1 MRGIEG
7 QRVGAL
13 PVWGWSLVA
22 GAAMWLL
29 YVWTLGPT
37 TGWWDT
43 SEYIATAQILGLPH
57 PPGNPLFVILGR
69 AWLVLTSWTGIEV
82 AARINLLAATASA
95 AAAAFWFL
103 AVVRVWAHFA
113 ENRAVAIV
121 AGFVAVLVGGTAY
134 TVWAQSNLN
143 EKVYTVSLLFVAMIT
158 YLAMVW
164 EDHGD
169 TWRGD
174 RIFLLVSFLL
184 GLGATNHQMS
194 VIPVLAL
201 GVLVLVRSIRTL
213 LRWRLLSVAAV
224 LAVLGFS
231 VQLLF
236 VPIRSAR
243 NPIIDEADP
252 QCPSIISAITPD
264 LSALKDGRFVVQCPA
279 LAASLARDQ
288 YQKPPLSQRQ
298 APFGAQVANYL
309 QYFDWQWA
317 RTLPPGIRI
326 FVTLSF
332 IGLGL
337 VGLWRHWKGDPDS
350 FWYFAT
356 LLATVTIL
364 LVYYLNFRYGYS
376 MTADVSQQAR
386 EVRERDY
393 FFIVSF
399 NLWGLYAGMGL
410 VAAWEGTGRRLAAAR
425 DVPLMAG
432 LRSASP
438 ILGVALLPLLF
449 NYPLANRRG
458 DYAAR
463 DWAYN
468 MLQSVEP
475 YAILFTNG
483 DNDTFPLWYLQEVE
497 GIRRDVTVIVHSYLG
512 TKWYP
517 KQLRDMTRPC
527 EAGEDPLADPT
538 VVLCQRPFDQESAV
552 GIYAGMGDTPPT
564 RSVHSYTDDEIDR
577 LPLFQQV
584 PAGQPVRFSDRL
596 TVELGT
602 ARYLY
607 HPDFLVYRIVSES
620 LGDRPVYFAATAPPI
635 FEAWDLQPQLVRQGL
650 AYKLINGPI
659 ESTDEI
665 VELDLGVQIGWVDR
679 VRTQALLWD
688 VFQVDYL
695 LEDEIWTEPSTRAS
709 IPAQYYLAY
718 LTLGFAQDLR
728 EAPELSKQSIDR
740 SEQFRKLMDRVVP

>member
-1 MRGIEG
+1 MRGIER
-7 QRVGAL
+7 QRAGAL
-13 PVWGWSLVA
+13 PVWGWSVVA

-29 YVWTLGPT
+29 YVLTLGPT

-43 SEYIATAQILGLPH
+43 SEYIATAHILGLPH

-103 AVVRVWAHFA
+103 AVVRVWTHFT
-113 ENRAVAIV
+113 ESRAVAIV
-121 AGFVAVLVGGTAY
+121 AGFVAVLIGGTAY

-143 EKVYTVSLLFVAMIT
+143 EKVYTVSLLFVAIIT

-164 EDHGD
+164 EDHSD

-174 RIFLLVSFLL
+174 RIFLLVCFLL

-194 VIPVLAL
+194 LIPVLAL
-201 GVLVLVRSIRTL
+201 GVLLLVRSIRTL
-213 LRWRLLSVAAV
+213 LHWRLLSAAAV
-224 LAVLGFS
+224 VAVLGFS

-236 VPIRSAR
+236 VPIRSGQ

-252 QCPSIISAITPD
+252 QCSSIISAITPD
-264 LSALKDGRFVVQCPA
+264 FSALKRGKFVVQCPA

-288 YQKPPLSQRQ
+288 YQKPPLSERQ
-298 APFGAQVANYL
+298 APPGAQVANYF

-317 RTLPPGIRI
+317 RTLPPGIRM
-326 FVTLSF
+326 FVTLGF

-364 LVYYLNFRYGYS
+364 LIYYLNFKYGYS
-376 MTADVSQQAR
+376 LKTDVMEQAR

-410 VAAWEGTGRRLAAAR
+410 VAAWEAMGRRMAAAR
-425 DVPLMAG
+425 GVPLMSG
-432 LRSASP
+432 LRGASP
-438 ILGVALLPLLF
+438 ILGIALLPLIF
-449 NYPLANRRG
+449 NLPLANRRG

-475 YAILFTNG
+475 YGILFTNG

-527 EAGEDPLADPT
+527 EAGEDPLVDPT
-538 VVLCQRPFDQESAV
+538 VVLCQRPFDQAAALD
-552 GIYAGMGDTPPT
+552 IYAGMGDTPPT
-564 RSVHSYTDDEIDR
+564 RSIHSYTDDEIDR
-577 LPLFQQV
+577 LPLFRSV

-596 TVELGT
+596 TIELDT

-620 LGDRPVYFAATAPPI
+620 LGDRPVYFAATAPPV
-635 FEAWDLQPQLVRQGL
+635 FEAWDLQPQLVRHGL

-659 ESTDEI
+659 ESTDAI
-665 VELDLGVQIGWVDR
+665 VELDLGVQIRWVDR
-679 VRTQALLWD
+679 ERTQSLLWD

-695 LEDEIWTEPSTRAS
+695 LQDEIWTEPSTRAS
-709 IPAQYYLAY
+709 IPGQYLLAY
-718 LTLGFAQDLR
+718 LTLGFAHNLRDEPDLYQ
-728 EAPELSKQSIDR
+728 QSVDR
-740 SEQFRKLMDRVVP
+740 SEQFRNLMNRVVP

>member
-1 MRGIEG
+1 MRGIER

-22 GAAMWLL
+22 AVAVWLL
-29 YVWTLGPT
+29 YVLTLGPT

-57 PPGNPLFVILGR
+57 PPGNPLFVIIGR
-69 AWLVLTSWTGIEV
+69 AWLVLTSWTGLEV
-82 AARINLLAATASA
+82 ATRINLLAATASA

-103 AVVRVWAHFA
+103 AVVRVWAHFT
-113 ENRAVAIV
+113 ESRAVALA
-121 AGFVAVLVGGTAY
+121 AGFVAVLIGGTAY

-143 EKVYTVSLLFVAMIT
+143 EKVYTVSLLFVAVIT

-164 EDHGD
+164 EDHSD

-174 RIFLLVSFLL
+174 RIFLLVCFLL
-184 GLGATNHQMS
+184 GFGATNHQMS

-201 GVLVLVRSIRTL
+201 GVLLLVRSIRTL
-213 LRWRLLSVAAV
+213 LHWRLLSAAAV
-224 LAVLGFS
+224 LALLGFS

-236 VPIRSAR
+236 VPIRSGQ

-252 QCPSIISAITPD
+252 QCTSIVSAITP
-264 LSALKDGRFVVQCPA
+264 KFVNGKLVVECPA

-288 YQKPPLSQRQ
+288 YQKPPLSTRQ
-298 APFGAQVANYL
+298 APFGAQVANYF
-309 QYFDWQWA
+309 QYFNWQWA
-317 RTLPPGIRI
+317 RTLPPAGRML
-326 FVTLSF
+326 VTLLF

-337 VGLWRHWKGDPDS
+337 VGLWRHWKGDPAS

-356 LLATVTIL
+356 LLASVTIV

-376 MTADVSQQAR
+376 MNVDIPAQGR

-410 VAAWEGTGRRLAAAR
+410 VSVWESMGRRMAASR
-425 DVPLMAG
+425 NVPLMAG

-438 ILGVALLPLLF
+438 ILGIALLPLVL

-475 YAILFTNG
+475 YGILFTNG

-497 GIRRDVTVIVHSYLG
+497 GIRQDVTVIVHSYLG

-527 EAGEDPLADPT
+527 EVGEDPLADPT
-538 VVLCQRPFDQESAV
+538 VVLCQRPFDLDAALD
-552 GIYAGMGDTPPT
+552 IYAGMGDAPPT
-564 RSVHSYTDDEIDR
+564 RSVHSYTDNAIDS
-577 LPLFQQV
+577 LPMYMQV
-584 PAGQPVRFSDRL
+584 PEGQTVRFSDRL
-596 TVELGT
+596 ALELGS
-602 ARYLY
+602 ARFLY

-635 FEAWDLQPQLVRQGL
+635 FEAWDLQPQLVRHGL
-650 AYKLINGPI
+650 AYKLIDGPI
-659 ESTDEI
+659 ESTDEV
-665 VELDLGVQIGWVDR
+665 VELDLGVQIGWIDR
-679 VRTQALLWD
+679 ERTQALLWD

-695 LEDEIWTEPSTRAS
+695 LEDAIWTEPSTRAS

-718 LTLGFAQDLR
+718 LTLGFAHDLR
-728 EAPELSKQSIDR
+728 EDPELSQQSVDR
-740 SEQFRKLMDRVVP
+740 AGQFLSLTERVVP

>member
-1 MRGIEG
+1 MRGTER
-7 QRVGAL
+7 QRAGAL
-13 PVWGWSLVA
+13 PMWGWSLVA
-22 GAAMWLL
+22 AAAMWLL
-29 YVWTLGPT
+29 YVLTLGPT

-43 SEYIATAQILGLPH
+43 SEYIATAHILGLPH
-57 PPGNPLFVILGR
+57 PPGNPLFVIVGR

-103 AVVRVWAHFA
+103 AVVRVWSHFT
-113 ENRAVAIV
+113 ENRTVVIV
-121 AGFVAVLVGGTAY
+121 AGFVAVLIGGTAY

-164 EDHGD
+164 EDHSE

-174 RIFLLVSFLL
+174 RIFLLVCFLL

-194 VIPVLAL
+194 VIPILAL
-201 GVLVLVRSIRTL
+201 GVLLLVRSIRTL
-213 LRWRLLSVAAV
+213 LHWRLLSAAAV
-224 LAVLGFS
+224 LALLGFS

-236 VPIRSAR
+236 VPIRSGQ

-252 QCPSIISAITPD
+252 QCASIISAITPD
-264 LSALKDGRFVVQCPA
+264 LQNGKLVVKCPA

-298 APFGAQVANYL
+298 APLSAQVGNYF
-309 QYFDWQWA
+309 QYFNWQWA
-317 RTLPPGIRI
+317 RTLPPAARM
-326 FVTLSF
+326 FVTLGF
-332 IGLGL
+332 MGLGL

-356 LLATVTIL
+356 LLVTVTIVL
-364 LVYYLNFRYGYS
+364 IYYLNFKYGYS
-376 MTADVSQQAR
+376 MAVDIPPEGR

-410 VAAWEGTGRRLAAAR
+410 VSAWESLARRMAESR
-425 DVPLMAG
+425 NVPLMAG
-432 LRSASP
+432 LRGASP
-438 ILGVALLPLLF
+438 ILGIALLPLVL

-475 YAILFTNG
+475 YGILFTNG

-527 EAGEDPLADPT
+527 EVGEDPLEDPT
-538 VVLCQRPFDQESAV
+538 VVLCQRPFDREAALD
-552 GIYAGMGDTPPT
+552 IYAGMGDTPPK
-564 RSVHSYTDDEIDR
+564 RSVHSYTDDEINGI
-577 LPLFQQV
+577 PLYRQV
-584 PAGQPVRFSDRL
+584 PAGQTVRFSDRL
-596 TVELGT
+596 TIELET

-620 LGDRPVYFAATAPPI
+620 LGDRPIYFAATAPPV
-635 FEAWDLQPQLVRQGL
+635 FEAWDLQPQLVRHGL

-659 ESTDEI
+659 ESTDEV
-665 VELDLGVQIGWVDR
+665 VELDLGVQIGWIDR
-679 VRTQALLWD
+679 ERTQALLWD

-718 LTLGFAQDLR
+718 LTLGFAHDLR
-728 EAPELSKQSIDR
+728 EAPVLSQQSVDR
-740 SEQFRKLMDRVVP
+740 AGRFLALTERVVP